1 LTGHPAR
8 AARERLVQNRQKYG
22 RVDMGILENN
32 EEDEQELLTCYRK
45 FSLGLQ
51 QATLDTFR
59 WLSSGH
65 VKQPAKASVISENT
79 PLAKNDAPDV
89 GNSSLD
95 S

>member
-1 LTGHPAR
+1 M
-8 AARERLVQNRQKYG
+8 VQNGQKYG
-22 RVDMGILENN
+22 GVVDMGVVKNDH
-32 EEDEQELLTCYRK
+32 EDEQELLSCYRK
-45 FSLGLQ
+45 LSLGLQ